1 LLYPIDIVSVSQQ
14 ENDMR
19 LPQALC
25 LLSLAVAS
33 LAADISAQSLP
44 NKNSDNNGG
53 TIIGAVTAQGKP
65 LPGVTITLWQQPLAE
80 PTASNMTK
88 VGSTN
93 ADGSYELTGVPPG
106 NYFISASL
114 PGYVTGKE
122 NQIFA
127 NLRPVNA
134 VTDGKVDRVDLDL
147 IREGVISGVV
157 TDADG
162 KPVGRI
168 PITITTEV
176 TTAGAGPPKYAK
188 DLRTDEQGNY
198 RITGL
203 PPGKYR
209 VAAGHYPVTNATL
222 FGRVGYRRMFYGDTT
237 DESQAKTIDIAPGA
251 DIKIDLN
258 VGSPVKTFTV
268 SATIVDSQSGQ
279 PVTDM
284 GYDVRVFENGKT
296 IGGAGTRGRSNDKG
310 EIVIERV
317 PPGEYMIVVPHVSGT
332 LPVNGEIPQPPNIF
346 GESKHFEVIDKDLG
360 GVEVRVTKAATLSG
374 FVTIEGN
381 GSADIRAKLSQM
393 RVIGMMIMSPI
404 MHAAINPD
412 GSFMFKG
419 LRAGKLEFQFTGPPG
434 KEPLP
439 LRFVRAE
446 RDGIRLD
453 QAIEVQGGDQ
463 ITGVRLIL
471 AYANS
476 TIHGVVKLNGGP
488 FVNGAGRASV
498 LGQDSKFPEF
508 GDLDSRGEF
517 VLSHLP
523 AGRYKVIVVV
533 RYPNGKSQNIEK
545 QVTVADDAVAEITI
559 DAGNPN

>member
-1 LLYPIDIVSVSQQ
+1 
-14 ENDMR
+14 MR
-19 LPQALC
+19 IPQALC

-33 LAADISAQSLP
+33 LAADISAQSLL

-65 LPGVTITLWQQPLAE
+65 LPGATITLWQQPLAE
-80 PTASNMTK
+80 PTASNMTQ

-134 VTDGKVDRVDLDL
+134 VADGKVDRVDLDL

-176 TTAGAGPPKYAK
+176 TPAGAGPPKYAK

-222 FGRVGYRRMFYGDTT
+222 FGRVGYRRMFYGDTS

-279 PVTDM
+279 P
-284 GYDVRVFENGKT
+284 
-296 IGGAGTRGRSNDKG
+296 
-310 EIVIERV
+310 
-317 PPGEYMIVVPHVSGT
+317 
-332 LPVNGEIPQPPNIF
+332 
-346 GESKHFEVIDKDLG
+346 
-360 GVEVRVTKAATLSG
+360 
-374 FVTIEGN
+374 
-381 GSADIRAKLSQM
+381 
-393 RVIGMMIMSPI
+393 
-404 MHAAINPD
+404 
-412 GSFMFKG
+412 
-419 LRAGKLEFQFTGPPG
+419 
-434 KEPLP
+434 
-439 LRFVRAE
+439 
-446 RDGIRLD
+446 
-453 QAIEVQGGDQ
+453 
-463 ITGVRLIL
+463 
-471 AYANS
+471 
-476 TIHGVVKLNGGP
+476 
-488 FVNGAGRASV
+488 
-498 LGQDSKFPEF
+498 
-508 GDLDSRGEF
+508 
-517 VLSHLP
+517 
-523 AGRYKVIVVV
+523 
-533 RYPNGKSQNIEK
+533 
-545 QVTVADDAVAEITI
+545 
-559 DAGNPN
+559 

>member
-1 LLYPIDIVSVSQQ
+1 MLYPINIVSVSQQ

-19 LPQALC
+19 IPQALC

-33 LAADISAQSLP
+33 LAADISAQSLL

-65 LPGVTITLWQQPLAE
+65 LPGATITLWQQPLAE
-80 PTASNMTK
+80 PTASNMTQ

-134 VTDGKVDRVDLDL
+134 VADGKVDRVDLDL

-176 TTAGAGPPKYAK
+176 TPAGAGPPKYAK

-284 GYDVRVFENGKT
+284 GYDIRVFENGKT

-310 EIVIERV
+310 EIVIEHV
-317 PPGEYMIVVPHVSGT
+317 PPGEYMIVAPHVSGT
-332 LPVNGEIPQPPNIF
+332 LPVSGEIPQPPNIF
-346 GESKHFEVIDKDLG
+346 GESKHFQVIDKDLDG
-360 GVEVRVTKAATLSG
+360 LEVRVTKAATLSG

-381 GSADIRAKLSQM
+381 ASADIRAKLSQM

-404 MHAAINPD
+404 MHASIKPD

-419 LRAGKLEFQFTGPPG
+419 LRAGKLEFQFTGPPA

-446 RDGIRLD
+446 RDGTRLD
-453 QAIEVQGGDQ
+453 QAVEVQSGDQ

-471 AYANS
+471 VYANS

-498 LGQDSKFPEF
+498 LGQDTKFPEF
-508 GDLDSRGEF
+508 GDLDPRGEF

>member
-1 LLYPIDIVSVSQQ
+1 LLYPINIVSVSQQ

-176 TTAGAGPPKYAK
+176 TPAGAGPPKYAK

-310 EIVIERV
+310 EIVIEHV

-381 GSADIRAKLSQM
+381 ASADIRAKLSQM

-404 MHAAINPD
+404 MHASINPD